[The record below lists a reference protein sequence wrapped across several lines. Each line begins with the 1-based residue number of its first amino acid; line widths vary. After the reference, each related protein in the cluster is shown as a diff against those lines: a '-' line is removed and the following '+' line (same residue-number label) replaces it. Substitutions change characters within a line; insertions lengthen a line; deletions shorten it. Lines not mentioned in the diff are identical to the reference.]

1 MNAPLRDDVSPQ
13 RARII
18 LFDLG
23 NVVVDWKPVRL
34 YRKIFGSEAAAEA
47 FCNDVCTMAWHVE
60 HDRGRTFAE
69 GARQLKAVYPEYADE
84 IDAWHGRWFEMFD
97 GYEIGVPPLMARLE
111 EAGHPLY
118 GLSNMSAEVWPE
130 MRERFPMLKRLR
142 DVVISGE
149 EGLIK
154 PDPAIYEVSFRRTGA
169 SHPGDIFF
177 IDDSLKNI
185 EAAQAFGFRAHH
197 FQGADG
203 LESALIEE
211 GFL

>member
-1 MNAPLRDDVSPQ
+1 MSE
-13 RARII
+13 RII

-34 YRKIFGSEAAAEA
+34 YRKIFNTDAEAEA
-47 FCNDVCTMAWHVE
+47 FCRDVCNMAWHVE
-60 HDRGRTFAE
+60 HDRGRTFAD
-69 GARQLKAVYPEYADE
+69 GAAALKTVYPQYADE

-97 GYEIGVPPLMARLE
+97 GYVDGVPALMARLE

-130 MRERFPMLKRLR
+130 TLERFPLIKILR
-142 DVVISGE
+142 DVVVSGE

-154 PDPAIYEVSFRRTGA
+154 PDRKIYELTLHRLGNPAPSEV
-169 SHPGDIFF
+169 FF

-185 EAAQAFGFRAHH
+185 EAARAFGFEGHH
-197 FQGADG
+197 FRDAGR
-203 LESALIEE
+203 LEKALISE